1 MVVLSLVG
9 ESLFDISEIAEWI
22 ILLVDYTEIPAL
34 IFVSLI
40 YLNDLNKKIAWKP
53 LWFLIFL
60 NIQWLHIFWI
70 TDEIVIAKLTG
81 GPETTIL
88 PAALAWLAILID
100 YLELPVM
107 FDTIKKSFKIILDKH
122 KNNQEVT

>member
-1 MVVLSLVG
+1 MVVPRLVG

-22 ILLVDYTEIPAL
+22 ILLVDYTEISAL

-40 YLNDLNKKIAWKP
+40 YLNDLKKNITWKP

-70 TDEIVIAKLTG
+70 TDEIVIAKFTG
-81 GPETTIL
+81 DPETTIL
-88 PAALAWLAILID
+88 PTALAWLAILID
-100 YLELPVM
+100 YLELPVI
-107 FDTIKKSFKIILDKH
+107 FDTIEKSFKIILDKR
-122 KNNQEVT
+122 KNNQ